1 MSNQNISKTVK
12 NNLCLGCGVC
22 QDVCPKNCI
31 RIAHQRTNRPIVDNT
46 LCIECGK
53 CLRVCAGIGI
63 DIKSRSKIL
72 FQDNKCRDNIYLGRY
87 LNCYK
92 GYSNDY
98 EIRFH
103 SASGGCLSH
112 FLIWLLEKKIIDGAV
127 VTRFKKDAPMT
138 PEPFIAHTKE
148 EILSGKSSKYCVV
161 SMEGILSEIK
171 QKEGRYIFVGL
182 PCHIHAI
189 RKCMDKDKQLKE
201 RIVGCFAIYCS
212 SNKTMDSQKYLL
224 YRYSVDKKQLSSFA
238 YRDNGCLGSM
248 YFRNG
253 DGNNIVNPI
262 YYLDYYLGMRA
273 FFSVPRCSQCN
284 DFFGELADVSFGDLN
299 RGREDDDPIGINSIV
314 ARSNNWD
321 NILHQCQ
328 KDGALTL
335 EPLDEDSMI
344 QAQSYCKAT
353 KKGVGFYAQ
362 RKWNMFWKKA
372 VPEYDNLLQIEPPKS
387 AYLKIMATS
396 VMRFVGKHPSLWF
409 VIKKLDKNKKN

>member
-1 MSNQNISKTVK
+1 MSKENVSKTVK
-12 NNLCLGCGVC
+12 KMLCLGCGVC
-22 QDVCPKNCI
+22 QDVCPKHCI
-31 RIAHQRTNRPIVDNT
+31 TIVHNRTNYPAVDENT
-46 LCIECGK
+46 CVECGK
-53 CLRVCAGIGI
+53 CLKSCAGLGI
-63 DIKSRSKIL
+63 EILSRSRKL
-72 FQDNKCRDNIYLGRY
+72 FSEECCKENTYLGRY

-98 EIRFH
+98 EIRYH
-103 SASGGCLSH
+103 SASGGCLSQ

-138 PEPFIAHTKE
+138 PVPFVAKTKD

-161 SMEGILSEIK
+161 SMEGILTEIK
-171 QKEGRYIFVGL
+171 QKEGRYVVVGL

-189 RKCMDKDKQLKE
+189 RKCMDIDKQLRE
-201 RIVGCFAIYCS
+201 RVVGCFAIYCS
-212 SNKTMDSQKYLL
+212 SNKTMDSQKYLQ
-224 YRYSVDKKQLSSFA
+224 YRYGVDKKQLRSFA

-248 YFRNG
+248 YFRDR

-299 RGREDDDPIGINSIV
+299 RGREDDDPIGINSLV
-314 ARSNNWD
+314 ARSCYWD
-321 NILHQCQ
+321 ELLHQCQ
-328 KDGALTL
+328 KEGALTL
-335 EPLDEDSMI
+335 EPLDEESMI
-344 QAQSYCKAT
+344 QAQGYCKAT
-353 KKGVGFYAQ
+353 KKGEGFYAQ
-362 RKWNMFWKKA
+362 RNWNKFWNKA
-372 VPEYDNLLQIEPPKS
+372 VPEYDNLLKIEPPKS

-409 VIKKLDKNKKN
+409 VIKKLDKNNKN

>member
-1 MSNQNISKTVK
+1 MKKSNVSRTVK
-12 NNLCLGCGVC
+12 DNLCLGCGFC
-22 QDVCPKNCI
+22 QDICPKNCI
-31 RIAHQRTNRPIVDNT
+31 HIEHGRTNKPEVDDNA
-46 LCIECGK
+46 CIECGK
-53 CLRVCAGIGI
+53 CMKACAGIGI
-63 DIKSRSKIL
+63 NIDERARVL
-72 FQDNKCRDNIYLGRY
+72 YAEEETRNNIYLGRY
-87 LNCYK
+87 VACYK
-92 GYSNDY
+92 GYSTNHD
-98 EIRFH
+98 IRYH
-103 SASGGCLSH
+103 SASGGCLSQ
-112 FLIWLLEKKIIDGAV
+112 FLIWLLEKKIIDGAI
-127 VTRFKKDAPMT
+127 VTRFKKEAPMT

-161 SMEGILSEIK
+161 SMEGILTEIK
-171 QKEGRYIFVGL
+171 HKEGRYIFVGL

-189 RKCMDKDKQLKE
+189 RKCMDIDKQLKE

-212 SNKTMDSQKYLL
+212 SNKTMDSQKYLQ

-248 YFRNG
+248 YFRDR

-299 RGREDDDPIGINSIV
+299 RGKEDDDPIGINSLV
-314 ARSNNWD
+314 ARSSYWD
-321 NILHQCQ
+321 NILNQCQ

-335 EPLDEDSMI
+335 EPLDEESMI

-362 RKWNMFWKKA
+362 RKWNKFWKKA